1 MTVREFISNQPG
13 ERQKLL
19 TVLNSVIIENDKS
32 VTAGI
37 GSMMGQEII
46 KYNTPGIFKYGL
58 GSGKNYI
65 TLHAMP
71 MYGSPVIY
79 SKYKALLPKA
89 KFQKGCINFKS
100 EAEMPLNIVQ
110 QFIQDCS
117 KIDLLKIRDEYQR
130 SKNERSKAKR

>member
-1 MTVREFISNQPG
+1 MTVAEFLSSQPP
-13 ERQKLL
+13 ERRQLL
-19 TVLNSVIIENDKS
+19 TALHELILKNDKT
-32 VTAGI
+32 VTPVIAP
-37 GSMMGQEII
+37 MMGQELIV
-46 KYNTPGIFKYGL
+46 YNAPGIFKYGL
-58 GSGKNYI
+58 GSNKNYMTI
-65 TLHAMP
+65 HLMP
-71 MYGSPVIY
+71 IYGSPVIY

-130 SKNERSKAKR
+130 SKNERSKAK